1 MLKQLL
7 YHCGVALIC
16 REMQRGPL
24 VEALVVD
31 IRNEVLESLL
41 IQESLD
47 FVQIAVL
54 ACP

>member
-1 MLKQLL
+1 MLKQLFH
-7 YHCGVALIC
+7 HCGVALIG

-31 IRNEVLESLL
+31 IRNEILESLL
-41 IQESLD
+41 IQESLY
-47 FVQIAVL
+47 FIQIAVL

>member
-1 MLKQLL
+1 MLKQFL
-7 YHCGVALIC
+7 HHSVMALIG